1 MLLIASFYNCKSNE
15 GDDESKKKYLSLAG
29 LCELGQAVAAQLDQ
43 EVAQTYLALV
53 MLKQTATTAT
63 VTVPPLAILCD
74 EMKPKLPQVKPKLV
88 PLERLLEL
96 ELELSQATIVCPS
109 PSSPFSSSASAFVSV
124 PADYYVELP
133 YAPLE
138 DDYNRLGEKL
148 LSLSGLGELDVLGE
162 GGIGWQDRGPVVIVP
177 PPTEPALAMFLAH
190 ALVHYLQDSEVWS
203 ALYVVAKE
211 QPLMLACWD

>member
-53 MLKQTATTAT
+53 MLKQTANSTTVVA
-63 VTVPPLAILCD
+63 VPPPATFCE
-74 EMKPKLPQVKPKLV
+74 EMKPELPQVKPKLV
-88 PLERLLEL
+88 PLTRLLEL

-109 PSSPFSSSASAFVSV
+109 PSPFSSSASVFVSV